1 MLPGQHKLKSGN
13 SEEKT
18 KDQSKKPEEKKQR
31 QKKKVQDEYNM
42 GVKTM
47 GCK

>member
-1 MLPGQHKLKSGN
+1 MLPGQDRLKSGI
-13 SEEKT
+13 SGEKT

-31 QKKKVQDEYNM
+31 QKKKVQEEYNM

-47 GCK
+47 TFK